1 MLFKP
6 KPTHT
11 VYMSDTDKTLVLH
24 TSPWASVRFVLPNL
38 CWIFAAV
45 VSAGLIYSE
54 FAHHPFE
61 EETRKYWLGLF
72 VFAWSVTFGCAALL
86 KTCVLLYAWPRFYT
100 QIQLSPQG
108 LRLQDW
114 QHKQHFI
121 AWKDIQ
127 AIQDIYPHQKLPA
140 RYAQLTV
147 APEHYHRLQ
156 RESHIDKPYF
166 TQETQNLFI
175 LLPTWQWQAKDVSR
189 AIHTY
194 WAMHVEGFP
203 YVATKTSQQQT
214 ENTSTN
220 E

>member
-1 MLFKP
+1 MFFKP

-24 TSPWASVRFVLPNL
+24 TSLWAVVRFVLPNL
-38 CWIFAAV
+38 CWIVAAV

-54 FAHHPFE
+54 FSRHPFV

-72 VFAWSVTFGCAALL
+72 VFVWSVTFGCAALL
-86 KTCVLLYAWPRFYT
+86 KTRVLLYAWPRFYT

-108 LRLQDW
+108 LRLQNW
-114 QHKQHFI
+114 PHNQHFI
-121 AWKDIQ
+121 AWTDIQ
-127 AIQDIYPHQKLPA
+127 AIQDIYPHKKMPA

-166 TQETQNLFI
+166 TQEAQNMFI
-175 LLPTWQWQAKDVSR
+175 LLPTWQWQASDVSQ

-203 YVATKTSQQQT
+203 LAHQGNASKLA
-214 ENTSTN
+214 
-220 E
+220 